1 MRGRF
6 NIPMTEYYIEGN
18 GIEEL
23 ERVTIICS
31 DWLEEQGFQFKQY
44 TVMPHKRDIIFQ
56 VIYYTPA
63 QFQVDA
69 FTRNLTNN
77 KF

>member
-1 MRGRF
+1 MKGRF
-6 NIPMTEYYIEGN
+6 NIPMTEYYIEGT
-18 GIEEL
+18 GIKEL
-23 ERVTIICS
+23 EYVINICN

-44 TVMPHKRDIIFQ
+44 VTMPHRHDIIFQ
-56 VIYYTPA
+56 VTYNTPA